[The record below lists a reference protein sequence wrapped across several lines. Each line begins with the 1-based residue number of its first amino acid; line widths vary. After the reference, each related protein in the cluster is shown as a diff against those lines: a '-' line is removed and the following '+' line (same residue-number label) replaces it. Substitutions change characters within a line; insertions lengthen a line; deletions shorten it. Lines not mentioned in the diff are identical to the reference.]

1 MSSDEILTALEATK
15 YLKISTKLLYKL
27 ITAGDITAKKV
38 GNGYRI
44 KKSVL
49 IAYMNDD
56 TDPISGESNE

>member
-27 ITAGDITAKKV
+27 ITAGHISAKKV

-49 IAYMNDD
+49 VAYMNDD
-56 TDPISGESNE
+56 IDPTTGESNE